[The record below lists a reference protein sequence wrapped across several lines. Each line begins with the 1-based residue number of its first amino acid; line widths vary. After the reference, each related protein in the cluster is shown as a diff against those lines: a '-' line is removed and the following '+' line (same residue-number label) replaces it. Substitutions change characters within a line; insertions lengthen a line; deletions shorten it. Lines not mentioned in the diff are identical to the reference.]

1 LLETKLCNPRNILV
15 WCCGEMETGS
25 DLAEEPLGLRERK
38 KLRTRQTIA
47 RVALELFAE
56 KGFHETT
63 IREIAD
69 AADVA
74 PRTVSLYFPV
84 KEELVFADHGA
95 LFDELEGR
103 LRDRPAG
110 ETAAEALR
118 AWIMEVLSDERIE
131 LDKTR
136 CRRRLVDS
144 DHALRTF
151 ERGLTERAEQLIAGA
166 VAVDLGL
173 PADDLVPRMVG
184 AATMAALDALGS
196 EAVGEALP
204 PAEYRR
210 RALARVDQAMT
221 FIGAGIRGLQEHEPR
236 SA

>member
-1 LLETKLCNPRNILV
+1 
-15 WCCGEMETGS
+15 METGS
-25 DLAEEPLGLRERK
+25 EVRDRPLGLRERK

-56 KGFHETT
+56 RGFQETT
-63 IREIAD
+63 IRDIAE

-74 PRTVSLYFPV
+74 PRTVSMYFPV
-84 KEELVFADHGA
+84 KEELVFSEHPQ
-95 LFDELEGR
+95 LFDELEAH
-103 LRDRPAG
+103 LNDRDEG
-110 ETAAEALR
+110 VTAADALR
-118 AWIMEVLSDERIE
+118 AWITSILSDERLE

-136 CRRRLVDS
+136 CRRQVIDS
-144 DHALRTF
+144 DVALRAY

-184 AATMAALDALGS
+184 AATMAALDALGDD
-196 EAVGEALP
+196 AVVDEGMP

-210 RALARVDQAMT
+210 HGLELVDQAMT
-221 FIGAGIRGLQEHEPR
+221 FIGSGVRGLQERDPR

>member
-1 LLETKLCNPRNILV
+1 
-15 WCCGEMETGS
+15 MENGS
-25 DLAEEPLGLRERK
+25 DVATEAPLGLRERK

-47 RVALELFAE
+47 RIALELFAE
-56 KGFHETT
+56 QGFHETT

-69 AADVA
+69 RAEVA
-74 PRTVSLYFPV
+74 PRTVSMYFPV

-95 LFDELEGR
+95 LFDELESH
-103 LRDRPAG
+103 LRERPPG
-110 ETAAEALR
+110 ETTADALR
-118 AWIMEVLSDERIE
+118 AWITAILADDRME

-136 CRRRLVDS
+136 CRRQVIES
-144 DHALRTF
+144 DHALRTY

-184 AATMAALDALGS
+184 AATMAALDALGGD
-196 EAVGEALP
+196 AADKDIP

-210 RALARVDQAMT
+210 RGLALVDQAMT
-221 FIGAGIRGLQEHEPR
+221 FIGAGIRGLQDHDPR
-236 SA
+236 AA